1 MTTSNGCGRHRL
13 SRAAQT
19 MALSHYVQV
28 IEFDRLIVT
37 IANNEQLQ
45 KVESL
50 SDSLSD
56 HDHDIVIMSDC
67 VIE

>member
-1 MTTSNGCGRHRL
+1 
-13 SRAAQT
+13 